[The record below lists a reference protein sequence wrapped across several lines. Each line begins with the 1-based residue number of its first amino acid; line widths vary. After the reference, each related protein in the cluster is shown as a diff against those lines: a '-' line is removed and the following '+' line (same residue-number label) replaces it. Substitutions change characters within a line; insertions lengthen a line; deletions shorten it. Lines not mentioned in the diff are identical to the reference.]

1 MPDAL
6 IHPTPQELAA
16 FGLGKLP
23 ERAAASAA
31 AGKPFRYLG
40 EKCSLCSGQME
51 PRIRTV
57 E

>member
-1 MPDAL
+1 MPDAV
-6 IHPTPQELAA
+6 IHPTPQKLAA
-16 FGLGKLP
+16 FGVGKLP

-31 AGKPFRYLG
+31 AGKPFRCVG
-40 EKCSLCSGQME
+40 KIFAFSGQME